1 MRPEL
6 ASSSSLVPLCRASR
20 TSVRRWPG
28 MKVSAMAAAAAAGQ
42 HEVEL
47 ADTPA
52 KPDDYIRCD
61 SC

>member
-1 MRPEL
+1 
-6 ASSSSLVPLCRASR
+6 
-20 TSVRRWPG
+20 

-52 KPDDYIRCD
+52 KPEDYIRCCCCYD
-61 SC
+61 NCFCCCMEG